1 MAALPI
7 QVNLIPG
14 YNHVPPVVKLNQ
26 YEYGLTRQ
34 FEVYY
39 GGEKYTIPSG
49 STVRIEGTKPDRTGY
64 SYAASFSGSIITVT
78 IKEQMTVLA
87 GYHEAELVIIPS
99 TTLRASTINLRMDIE
114 RGALGKDV
122 PISETEL
129 PAIVDAAKSFASAA
143 ERSANDAANSANNAH
158 GSEISAASSEEN
170 AIAAANAAAE
180 SETAAANSAS
190 SANSSK
196 NAAAASANSAQR
208 SELQAKDYMDAAE
221 ESANKAALYEHL
233 NVPGLRIDIETMNLI
248 EDEDVDRLYFTYN
261 SSNGQLSYNL
271 TS

>member
-14 YNHVPPVVKLNQ
+14 YDRVPPVVKLNQ

-114 RGALGKDV
+114 KGALDQNT
-122 PISETEL
+122 PISETEI
-129 PAIVDAAKSFASAA
+129 PAIVDAARTSAQY
-143 ERSANDAANSANNAH
+143 AANSAT
-158 GSEISAASSEEN
+158 AAATS
-170 AIAAANAAAE
+170 AANAAASE
-180 SETAAANSAS
+180 DSVALNATRASEAASAAEDSRDHAATSAANAATSETNAATSAS
-190 SANSSK
+190 
-196 NAAAASANSAQR
+196 NAAASETNAATSAYQAQTYAG
-208 SELQAKDYMDAAE
+208 LVVPDFYLDPIDMI
-221 ESANKAALYEHL
+221 LYEEQTS
-233 NVPGLRIDIETMNLI
+233 DKLI
-248 EDEDVDRLYFTYN
+248 FSYSTTTGE
-261 SSNGQLSYNL
+261 LSYEFV
-271 TS
+271 